1 MILEVTEVHTYYG
14 TSHVLFGLSLKVR
27 ERELVGLLGR
37 NGAGKTTALRSI
49 MGATPPQSGSIKF
62 QGKEISHSPPYFIA
76 RLGIGFIPD
85 NKRIFPDLTVR
96 DNLEIAKRK
105 PRDKGRGWTVSR
117 VYELFPQLESLE
129 KRPGAHLSGGE
140 QQMLAIGRALMG
152 NPLLLLMDEPTQG
165 LAPLLVR
172 HLGEQVK
179 KLTEEGVAVLLS
191 EQNVAFTGWVAERA
205 YIIDHGLIRH
215 GGTTKELLED
225 DEIKKRYLLA

>member
-1 MILEVTEVHTYYG
+1 
-14 TSHVLFGLSLKVR
+14 
-27 ERELVGLLGR
+27 
-37 NGAGKTTALRSI
+37 
-49 MGATPPQSGSIKF
+49 
-62 QGKEISHSPPYFIA
+62 
-76 RLGIGFIPD
+76 
-85 NKRIFPDLTVR
+85 
-96 DNLEIAKRK
+96 
-105 PRDKGRGWTVSR
+105 
-117 VYELFPQLESLE
+117 
-129 KRPGAHLSGGE
+129 
-140 QQMLAIGRALMG
+140 MLAIGRALMG

>member
-62 QGKEISHSPPYFIA
+62 QGKEISHFPPYSIA

-96 DNLEIAKRK
+96 DNLEIAKRN

>member
-96 DNLEIAKRK
+96 DNLEIAKRN
-105 PRDKGRGWTVSR
+105 PRDKSRGWTVSR

-152 NPLLLLMDEPTQG
+152 NPSLLLMDEPTQG

-179 KLTEEGVAVLLS
+179 KLTEESVAVLLS

-215 GGTTKELLED
+215 GGTTRELLED

>member
-1 MILEVTEVHTYYG
+1 MILEVTELHTYYG
-14 TSHVLFGLSLKVR
+14 TSHVLFGLSFKVE

-96 DNLEIAKRK
+96 DNLEIARRN

-215 GGTTKELLED
+215 GGTTKQLLED
-225 DEIKKRYLLA
+225 DEIKKHYLLV

>member
-14 TSHVLFGLSLKVR
+14 TSNVLFGLSLKVR

-49 MGATPPQSGSIKF
+49 MGAATPQSGSIKF
-62 QGKEISHSPPYFIA
+62 QGKEISHFPPYSIA

-140 QQMLAIGRALMG
+140 QQMLAIGRSLMG

>member
-14 TSHVLFGLSLKVR
+14 TSHVLFGLSFKVE

-62 QGKEISHSPPYFIA
+62 QGKEISHFPPYSIA

>member
-1 MILEVTEVHTYYG
+1 MILEVSEIHTYYE
-14 TSHVLFGLSLKVR
+14 TSHILFGLSLQVK

-49 MGATPPQSGSIKF
+49 MAVTPPQAGSIKF
-62 QGKEISHSPPYFIA
+62 QGKEISTYPPYSIA

-96 DNLEIAKRK
+96 DNLEIAARK
-105 PRDKGRGWTVSR
+105 ARDKIRSWTVSR
-117 VYELFPQLESLE
+117 VYELFPNLKNLE
-129 KRPGAHLSGGE
+129 RRTGAHLSGGE
-140 QQMLAIGRALMG
+140 QQMVAIGRALMG

-191 EQNVAFTGWVAERA
+191 EQNVGFTGWVAERA
-205 YIIDHGLIRH
+205 YIIDHGTIRH
-215 GGTTKELLED
+215 EGTTSELLED
-225 DEIKKRYLLA
+225 EEIKKRYLLA